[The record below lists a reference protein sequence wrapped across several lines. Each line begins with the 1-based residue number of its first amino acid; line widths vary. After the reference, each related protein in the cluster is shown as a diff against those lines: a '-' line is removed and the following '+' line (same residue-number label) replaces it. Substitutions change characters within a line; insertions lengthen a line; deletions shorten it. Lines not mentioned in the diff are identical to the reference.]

1 SSTGDKPITPLPVP
15 PAAAIVQELGTREC
29 VCEREERF
37 VGAMAP
43 PKRQLALT
51 GAGAGREEAKRL
63 RVGVAKANAAGWR
76 APTSPASPGTRLMR
90 RTVLVVLFLLRMSDG
105 ITVTESISQIG
116 RMGSEEDGRDS
127 EGSGSYDA
135 VRIISLL
142 CSCVQIF
149 VSKDMAAVSHYYL
162 LATV

>member
-1 SSTGDKPITPLPVP
+1 M
-15 PAAAIVQELGTREC
+15 E
-29 VCEREERF
+29 
-37 VGAMAP
+37 P

-63 RVGVAKANAAGWR
+63 RVGVANPSAAGWQ

-116 RMGSEEDGRDS
+116 RMVQRKMEGFQKVQALMMRQLENFEEKMEAKLENLEEKL
-127 EGSGSYDA
+127 EGKLGN
-135 VRIISLL
+135 LEEKME
-142 CSCVQIF
+142 
-149 VSKDMAAVSHYYL
+149 SKSQEVKE
-162 LATV
+162 LARFHSNRHADKHPR